1 MAVYIFEFELKTKS
15 PITVEDGDVIVDKG
29 LDTVTVR
36 NVEADSPDE
45 AENKARH
52 KANDFLNEL
61 SWQYERNLEISNH
74 WTYMLQGSP
83 IPRHIMEFRGE
94 TFTTG
99 GRRKRRPTVLKEVKV
114 KPSASKAYFRKA
126 AISNDSFDIFR
137 NYYLAIENVASKIAV
152 KTSRHRPKDGELL
165 KIALR
170 ECFSSDLEL
179 LEDNCHIPG
188 IKPTDDIIK
197 DISVKLYEEYRCAL
211 NHAKDEWN
219 KKIPFDDDDEEK
231 VSSVLPLTKFIV
243 NSLINYEDNN
253 LR

>member
-1 MAVYIFEFELKTKS
+1 
-15 PITVEDGDVIVDKG
+15 
-29 LDTVTVR
+29 
-36 NVEADSPDE
+36 
-45 AENKARH
+45 
-52 KANDFLNEL
+52 
-61 SWQYERNLEISNH
+61 
-74 WTYMLQGSP
+74 MLQGSP

-152 KTSRHRPKDGELL
+152 KRNIRNYRDGDLIE
-165 KIALR
+165 IALR

-179 LEDNCHIPG
+179 LEDNCNIPG
-188 IKPTDDIIK
+188 FKPTGNIIEA
-197 DISVKLYEEYRCAL
+197 IAMQLYRSYRCAL
-211 NHAKDEWN
+211 NHAKNERN
-219 KKIPFDDDDEEK
+219 NKIPFDDDDEQK
-231 VSSVLPLTKFIV
+231 VSSVLPLTELIV

-253 LR
+253 L

>member
-15 PITVEDGDVIVDKG
+15 PITVEHGDVIVDKG

-45 AENKARH
+45 AEYKARH
-52 KANDFLNEL
+52 EANHFLNEL

-74 WTYMLQGSP
+74 LTYMLQGSP
-83 IPRHIMEFRGE
+83 IPRHIMEFRGK

-99 GRRKRRPTVLKEVKV
+99 GRRKRGPTVLIEIKV

-137 NYYLAIENVASKIAV
+137 NYYLAIETVASKIAV
-152 KTSRHRPKDGELL
+152 KINICNYTDGELI

-179 LEDNCHIPG
+179 LEDNCSIPG
-188 IKPTDDIIK
+188 IKTTDDIIE
-197 DISVKLYEEYRCAL
+197 DIAALLFKEYRCAL
-211 NHAKDEWN
+211 NHAKNERN
-219 KKIPFDDDDEEK
+219 NKIPFDDDDEQK

-253 LR
+253 L